1 MKCAQFQL
9 KAGAQASKVGA
20 WKAIIGCKSKAKKK
34 VFIEVSIYPFYQNV
48 WYTTRQERGIFSGVR
63 KYISNYLKIF
73 KQYPLLGTGS
83 K

>member
-9 KAGAQASKVGA
+9 KAGAQASKVGP

-34 VFIEVSIYPFYQNV
+34 NVYRSERIPFLSECVVF
-48 WYTTRQERGIFSGVR
+48 RQERGIFSGVR
-63 KYISNYLKIF
+63 KYISNYLRIF
-73 KQYPLLGTGS
+73 KQYPLLGRGS